1 MSGGYR
7 VTASCLLAAL
17 LSGTVC
23 PAARCTTVLDPPRVL
38 DEYELYVKGVEESM
52 AMRFAGELS
61 WIPESSRGGA
71 VSELRAGR
79 SVRWNVSKES
89 VNRGLANRNGT
100 VINWIG
106 AIRIPRARVADVR
119 DILEDYGRHAVIYRP
134 LIFTSRAK
142 QLEAGARARYD
153 VTFGL
158 QNTYKGVSLF
168 PQNYAFQVRSRTNYS
183 ESGET
188 GNRVLTVYSRSD
200 EIRESD
206 SGTPGQNDFLAPH
219 HDHGILWAL
228 NTYWRARQTGPDV
241 YLEFETVT
249 LARSVQEFSCKIGFV
264 PIPKSIVANV
274 MDALPKESLDLML
287 TAVRVERERRR

>member
-1 MSGGYR
+1 MNGGYSF
-7 VTASCLLAAL
+7 TAACMTAL
-17 LSGTVC
+17 ISAVVC
-23 PAARCTTVLDPPRVL
+23 PAARCTTVLDTRVL
-38 DEYELYVKGVEESM
+38 DEYKLYVKGVEESM

-61 WIPESSRGGA
+61 WIPESARGGA
-71 VSELRAGR
+71 MSELRAGR
-79 SVRWNVSKES
+79 SVRSNVSKES
-89 VNRGLANRNGT
+89 VNRGLASRNGT

-106 AIRIPRARVADVR
+106 AIRIPRARVAELR
-119 DILEDYGRHAVIYRP
+119 NILEDYGRHEIIYQP
-134 LIFTSRAK
+134 LIFNSRAK
-142 QLEAGARARYD
+142 RLEAGAGASYD

-168 PQNYAFQVRSRTNYS
+168 PQHYAFEVRSRTDYA
-183 ESGET
+183 ESGDAA
-188 GNRVLTVYSRSD
+188 NRVLTVHSRSS

-249 LARSVQEFSCKIGFV
+249 LARSVQEFSCKIGLI
-264 PIPKSIVANV
+264 PIPKAIVSNV

-287 TAVRVERERRR
+287 TRTRVELERRR